1 MDTQATQLRPS
12 RPTVLG
18 SVSTLGA
25 ALPFLALL
33 VVGVL
38 FPLFGGGYWGVIA
51 TRACVY
57 WVLVSGLNLVVGFA
71 GQIAIGWVALLTLGA
86 YTTSVLAAGNVMPAL
101 PPYLALA
108 IAAVVGAIFGL
119 IIGLPAL
126 RLRTFYFAI
135 TTLGFATIVTQV
147 ALAWQSVTGG
157 GVGVAGPI
165 FPEPFAS
172 QWGFYYFCFGLA
184 AICTWTTA
192 NIAASRFGRALTAI
206 RDAEVAAEASGIAKP
221 ALLGAVFLF
230 SGAVAAVAGGLFA
243 ALQSYITPDAFTL
256 DLSVLF
262 FIAILI
268 GGRGSILGP
277 LLGTILLTV
286 LPEFAAPLVAWSTF
300 LYAALLLVIVL
311 VIPGGIAEL
320 LDFKNRRPL
329 ESDRAIIPRP
339 DLLDRLLGTTPNA
352 GALTLQQVALSFGG
366 VQAIDGL
373 DLEIR
378 PGQVHGLIG
387 PNGSGKTTTLN
398 VISGYYAPQRGAVR
412 LNDAAMPVL
421 ARHQRARMRIA
432 RTFQTPR
439 IVGSASVLQNVMI
452 GGTIDGEGTF
462 VESLLSLPRHRRDE
476 AMLRDTAMLALA
488 AVGLERLAQV
498 RADRLQ
504 HSELRFTEI
513 ARALMLRPAFLLL
526 DEPAAGLSAEEIA
539 RLSALLLAIARA
551 GTGVLLVEHHPD
563 LIFDICHYVTV
574 LNLGMPISEPDPL
587 LDVAGLSSGYGKIGV
602 LRGVDLNVGAG
613 EVVALLG
620 PNGAGKTTLLR
631 AVSGL
636 LPWSGSVRFA
646 GRDLAGFSP
655 RETVRCG
662 LAHVVEGHR
671 VFTQL
676 SVLDNLLLAAY
687 DLPRGE
693 RAVRVEEVFGLFPEI
708 AAKRHER
715 AAALSGGQ
723 QQILAVA
730 QGLVRRPRLLM
741 LDEPSAGLS
750 PVLVDRVLVVV
761 QRLREAGTA
770 VLLVEQLIEKA
781 LALADRVYALA
792 RGSIVLEAKTGEAD
806 LPLRLQHAYMATGS
820 FHT

>member
-1 MDTQATQLRPS
+1 MMEMPAAQLRPS
-12 RPTVLG
+12 RANVLG
-18 SVSTLGA
+18 SASTIG
-25 ALPFLALL
+25 ALPFLLL
-33 VVGVL
+33 LLVGVL

-86 YTTSVLAAGNVMPAL
+86 YTTSILTAGNVMPAF

-108 IAAVVGAIFGL
+108 IAAVVGAVFGL

-157 GVGVAGPI
+157 GVGVPGPI
-165 FPEPFAS
+165 FPEPFSS

-184 AICTWTTA
+184 AICTWMTA
-192 NIAASRFGRALTAI
+192 NVAASRFGRALTAI
-206 RDAEVAAEASGIAKP
+206 RDAEVAAEASGISKP
-221 ALLGAVFLF
+221 ALLRAVFLF
-230 SGAVAAVAGGLFA
+230 SGTVAAVAGGLFA

-256 DLSVLF
+256 DLSILF

-300 LYAALLLVIVL
+300 LYAVLLLVIVL
-311 VIPGGIAEL
+311 AIPGGIAEI

-339 DLLDRLLGTTPNA
+339 DLLARLLGAPANA
-352 GALTLQQVALSFGG
+352 GALTLEQVALSFGG
-366 VQAIDGL
+366 VHAIEDL

-398 VISGYYAPQRGAVR
+398 IISGYYAQQRGAVR
-412 LNDAAMPVL
+412 LNGAALPVFD
-421 ARHQRARMRIA
+421 RHQRAQMRIA

-462 VESLLSLPRHRRDE
+462 VESLLSLSRHRRDE
-476 AMLRDTAMLALA
+476 VTLRDTAALALA
-488 AVGLERLAQV
+488 AVGLERLAPV

-526 DEPAAGLSAEEIA
+526 DEPAAGLSAEEIR
-539 RLSALLLAIARA
+539 RLGALLLAIAQA
-551 GTGVLLVEHHPD
+551 GTGVLLVEHHAD
-563 LIFDICHYVTV
+563 LIFDICHHVTV
-574 LNLGMPISEPDPL
+574 LNLGKML
-587 LDVAGLSSGYGKIGV
+587 AAGTPAEIRSH
-602 LRGVDLNVGAG
+602 R
-613 EVVALLG
+613 EVVNAYLG
-620 PNGAGKTTLLR
+620 G
-631 AVSGL
+631 
-636 LPWSGSVRFA
+636 
-646 GRDLAGFSP
+646 
-655 RETVRCG
+655 
-662 LAHVVEGHR
+662 
-671 VFTQL
+671 
-676 SVLDNLLLAAY
+676 
-687 DLPRGE
+687 
-693 RAVRVEEVFGLFPEI
+693 
-708 AAKRHER
+708 
-715 AAALSGGQ
+715 
-723 QQILAVA
+723 
-730 QGLVRRPRLLM
+730 
-741 LDEPSAGLS
+741 
-750 PVLVDRVLVVV
+750 
-761 QRLREAGTA
+761 
-770 VLLVEQLIEKA
+770 
-781 LALADRVYALA
+781 
-792 RGSIVLEAKTGEAD
+792 
-806 LPLRLQHAYMATGS
+806 
-820 FHT
+820 

>member
-1 MDTQATQLRPS
+1 MEMPAAQLQRS
-12 RPTVLG
+12 RANLLG
-18 SVSTLGA
+18 SASAWSA

-33 VVGVL
+33 ALGIA
-38 FPLFGGGYWGVIA
+38 FPLFGGGYWGLIA

-86 YTTSVLAAGNVMPAL
+86 YATSVLAAGNVTPAL

-108 IAAVVGAIFGL
+108 IAAAIGGAFGL
-119 IIGLPAL
+119 IVGLPAL

-165 FPEPFAS
+165 FPPPFS
-172 QWGFYYFCFGLA
+172 SPWGFYYFCFGLA
-184 AICTWTTA
+184 AICTWMTM
-192 NIAASRFGRALTAI
+192 NVAASRFGRALTAI

-221 ALLGAVFLF
+221 GLLAAVFVF

-243 ALQSYITPDAFTL
+243 SLQSYITPDAFTF

-311 VIPGGIAEL
+311 AMPGGIAEI

-329 ESDRAIIPRP
+329 ESHRAIIPRP
-339 DLLDRLLGTTPNA
+339 DLLPRLLGAAPDA
-352 GALTLQQVALSFGG
+352 GALTLERVALSFGG

-398 VISGYYAPQRGAVR
+398 VISGYYAPQRGTVS
-412 LNDAAMPVL
+412 LNGAALPSF
-421 ARHQRARMRIA
+421 ARHRRAHMRIA

-452 GGTIDGEGTF
+452 GGTIDGTGTF

-476 AMLRDTAMLALA
+476 ATLHGTAMLALT
-488 AVGLERLAQV
+488 AVGLERLAPV

-539 RLSALLLAIARA
+539 RLGALLVAIARA
-551 GTGVLLVEHHPD
+551 GTGVLVVEHHPD
-563 LIFDICHYVTV
+563 LIFDICHRVTV
-574 LNLGMPISEPDPL
+574 LNLGKTL
-587 LDVAGLSSGYGKIGV
+587 AAGTPAEIRSH
-602 LRGVDLNVGAG
+602 R
-613 EVVALLG
+613 EVVNAYLG
-620 PNGAGKTTLLR
+620 G
-631 AVSGL
+631 
-636 LPWSGSVRFA
+636 
-646 GRDLAGFSP
+646 
-655 RETVRCG
+655 
-662 LAHVVEGHR
+662 
-671 VFTQL
+671 
-676 SVLDNLLLAAY
+676 
-687 DLPRGE
+687 
-693 RAVRVEEVFGLFPEI
+693 
-708 AAKRHER
+708 
-715 AAALSGGQ
+715 
-723 QQILAVA
+723 
-730 QGLVRRPRLLM
+730 
-741 LDEPSAGLS
+741 
-750 PVLVDRVLVVV
+750 
-761 QRLREAGTA
+761 
-770 VLLVEQLIEKA
+770 
-781 LALADRVYALA
+781 
-792 RGSIVLEAKTGEAD
+792 
-806 LPLRLQHAYMATGS
+806 
-820 FHT
+820 

>member
-1 MDTQATQLRPS
+1 MTEMPAAQLRPS
-12 RPTVLG
+12 RANALG
-18 SVSTLGA
+18 SGSTIG
-25 ALPFLALL
+25 ALPFLVLL
-33 VVGVL
+33 LVGVL

-86 YTTSVLAAGNVMPAL
+86 YTTSILTAGNVMPAF

-108 IAAVVGAIFGL
+108 IAAVVGAVFGL

-157 GVGVAGPI
+157 GVGVPGPI
-165 FPEPFAS
+165 FPEPFSS

-184 AICTWTTA
+184 AICTWMTA
-192 NIAASRFGRALTAI
+192 NVAASRFGRALTAI
-206 RDAEVAAEASGIAKP
+206 RDAEVAAEASGISKP
-221 ALLGAVFLF
+221 ALLRTVFLF
-230 SGAVAAVAGGLFA
+230 SGTVAAVAGGLFA

-256 DLSVLF
+256 DLSILF

-300 LYAALLLVIVL
+300 LYAVLLLVIVL
-311 VIPGGIAEL
+311 AIPGGIAEI

-329 ESDRAIIPRP
+329 ESDREIIPRP
-339 DLLDRLLGTTPNA
+339 DLLARLLGAPANA
-352 GALTLQQVALSFGG
+352 GALTLEQVALSFGG
-366 VQAIDGL
+366 VHAIEDL

-398 VISGYYAPQRGAVR
+398 VISGYYAQQRGAVR
-412 LNDAAMPVL
+412 LNGAALPVFD
-421 ARHQRARMRIA
+421 RHQRAQMRIA

-462 VESLLSLPRHRRDE
+462 VESLLSLSRHRRDE
-476 AMLRDTAMLALA
+476 VMLRDTATLALA
-488 AVGLERLAQV
+488 AVGLERLAPV

-526 DEPAAGLSAEEIA
+526 DEPAAGLSAEEIR
-539 RLSALLLAIARA
+539 RLSALLLAIAQA
-551 GTGVLLVEHHPD
+551 GTGVLLVEHHAD
-563 LIFDICHYVTV
+563 LIFDICHHVTV
-574 LNLGMPISEPDPL
+574 LNLGKML
-587 LDVAGLSSGYGKIGV
+587 AAGTPAEIRSH
-602 LRGVDLNVGAG
+602 R
-613 EVVALLG
+613 EVVNAYLG
-620 PNGAGKTTLLR
+620 G
-631 AVSGL
+631 
-636 LPWSGSVRFA
+636 
-646 GRDLAGFSP
+646 
-655 RETVRCG
+655 
-662 LAHVVEGHR
+662 
-671 VFTQL
+671 
-676 SVLDNLLLAAY
+676 
-687 DLPRGE
+687 
-693 RAVRVEEVFGLFPEI
+693 
-708 AAKRHER
+708 
-715 AAALSGGQ
+715 
-723 QQILAVA
+723 
-730 QGLVRRPRLLM
+730 
-741 LDEPSAGLS
+741 
-750 PVLVDRVLVVV
+750 
-761 QRLREAGTA
+761 
-770 VLLVEQLIEKA
+770 
-781 LALADRVYALA
+781 
-792 RGSIVLEAKTGEAD
+792 
-806 LPLRLQHAYMATGS
+806 
-820 FHT
+820 